1 MSRLGLN
8 GQMLSRCGS
17 RLTSMGAVAPSRI
30 ATPLCHS
37 IRQASTTKS
46 TKAQTASKKTAK
58 GSTPAATKPN
68 KASTKT
74 AAASQKPVPIAEV
87 TKAARPARNVGTT
100 PAKAPEPAVSPSA
113 ETQAAE
119 ASTAGADLP
128 ATMYDAR
135 PRVDTSSKE
144 YKKAERSWTNMMV
157 ALPILI
163 VTSYFLFERLLMG
176 KNPSLNLSHARRQPV
191 PAPTPASAPEDAS
204 NDGA

>member
-8 GQMLSRCGS
+8 GQMLSICGS
-17 RLTSMGAVAPSRI
+17 RLTSMGAVSPSRI

-37 IRQASTTKS
+37 IRQVSTTKS
-46 TKAQTASKKTAK
+46 TKAQTTSKKTAK

-68 KASTKT
+68 KTSAKV
-74 AAASQKPVPIAEV
+74 AAASPQPVPIAEV
-87 TKAARPARNVGTT
+87 TKAAGPARKVGTT
-100 PAKAPEPAVSPSA
+100 PANAPEPAVSPSA
-113 ETQAAE
+113 NTQAAA

-128 ATMYDAR
+128 ATTYDAR

-163 VTSYFLFERLLMG
+163 VTSYFLFERLYMG
-176 KNPSLNLSHARRQPV
+176 KNPSLNLSHARRQPA
-191 PAPTPASAPEDAS
+191 PAPTPEDAS